1 MVPHA
6 NAAYGVAAG
15 RLGHLR
21 KRSLFLRWP
30 FLFWY
35 NQSTM
40 HSSLYNES
48 WFEKRAYRSLKKI
61 DNGLWDY
68 SDSKNFEKYVLFD
81 KEQTFV
87 GALLN

>member
-1 MVPHA
+1 
-6 NAAYGVAAG
+6 
-15 RLGHLR
+15 
-21 KRSLFLRWP
+21 
-30 FLFWY
+30 
-35 NQSTM
+35 M